1 MKTIERIL
9 LQIGVILAFAA
20 AGEWIAAILPVAVPP
35 SIVAMALLLLL
46 LFCGALRLEQVEDT
60 ADFFLKNMGFFFI
73 PVNVSIMKS
82 YRLISDNLFKFLFLI
97 VVTTLITFAATGWTV
112 QAVMR
117 LQNRTQKEEGQ

>member
-73 PVNVSIMKS
+73 PVNVSIMKG
-82 YRLISDNLFKFLFLI
+82 YRL
-97 VVTTLITFAATGWTV
+97 
-112 QAVMR
+112 
-117 LQNRTQKEEGQ
+117 

>member
-46 LFCGALRLEQVEDT
+46 LFCGALRLERVEDT

>member
-35 SIVAMALLLLL
+35 SIVAMALILLL

-117 LQNRTQKEEGQ
+117 LQNRTQKEDGQ

>member
-1 MKTIERIL
+1 MERIL

>member
-46 LFCGALRLEQVEDT
+46 LFCGALRLDQVEDT

-117 LQNRTQKEEGQ
+117 LQNRTQKEDGQ

>member
-117 LQNRTQKEEGQ
+117 LHNRTQKEDGQ

>member
-82 YRLISDNLFKFLFLI
+82 YRLISDNLFKFLLLI

-117 LQNRTQKEEGQ
+117 LQNRMQEEDAQ

>member
-1 MKTIERIL
+1 MERIL

-82 YRLISDNLFKFLFLI
+82 YRLISDNLFKFLLLI

-117 LQNRTQKEEGQ
+117 LQNRMQEEDAQ

>member
-117 LQNRTQKEEGQ
+117 LQNRMQEEDAQ

>member
-97 VVTTLITFAATGWTV
+97 IVTTLITFAATGWTV

-117 LQNRTQKEEGQ
+117 LQNRTQKEDGQ

>member
-117 LQNRTQKEEGQ
+117 LQNRMQKEEGQ

>member
-117 LQNRTQKEEGQ
+117 LQNRMQKEDAQ

>member
-1 MKTIERIL
+1 
-9 LQIGVILAFAA
+9 
-20 AGEWIAAILPVAVPP
+20 
-35 SIVAMALLLLL
+35 MALLLLL
-46 LFCGALRLEQVEDT
+46 LFCGALRLERVEDT

>member
-20 AGEWIAAILPVAVPP
+20 AGEWIAAILPGAVPP
-35 SIVAMALLLLL
+35 SIVAKALPLLL

-82 YRLISDNLFKFLFLI
+82 YRLISDNLFKFLLLI

-117 LQNRTQKEEGQ
+117 LQNRMQEEDAQ

>member
-117 LQNRTQKEEGQ
+117 LQNRTQKEDGQ